1 VINLRLAWL
10 TANAFSRLFRLFSF
24 LAKYA
29 ILCWLNR
36 GNEIKLAI
44 QTKQYKKLR
53 AESFL
58 IGSLL
63 ALVGGFLDA
72 YTYISRGKVFANAQ
86 TGNMVLLGL
95 RISEGK
101 TLDALHYLLPIAAF
115 AAGVLIAEWIKNRYQ
130 NSRTFHWRQLVLA
143 IEIALLFG
151 IGFVPDGQLN
161 PYVNVVVSFVCALQV
176 ESFRTLHEL
185 TYATT
190 MCTGNLRSG
199 TEQMFRFLQ
208 TRERTFLRNSLHY
221 FGIIVVFI
229 AGAVAGVLFTN
240 VLLERAIWV
249 PSALL
254 LLTLLL
260 LRSDRDAERIDEI
273 CPEGSSAK

>member
-1 VINLRLAWL
+1 MKQ
-10 TANAFSRLFRLFSF
+10 T
-24 LAKYA
+24 
-29 ILCWLNR
+29 
-36 GNEIKLAI
+36 I
-44 QTKQYKKLR
+44 QTKQDQKLR

-63 ALVGGFLDA
+63 ALVGGFLDG

-86 TGNMVLLGL
+86 TGNIVLLGL
-95 RISEGK
+95 RIAEGK
-101 TLDALHYLLPIAAF
+101 TLEALHYLLPITAF
-115 AAGVLIAEWIKNRYQ
+115 AAGVLLAEWIKSRYRNNRA
-130 NSRTFHWRQLVLA
+130 FHWRQLVLA
-143 IEIALLFG
+143 IEIVLLFG
-151 IGFVPDGQLN
+151 IGFVPDGSLN
-161 PYVNVVVSFVCALQV
+161 PYVNVAVSLVCALQV

-185 TYATT
+185 TYSTT

-208 TRERTFLRNSLHY
+208 TRERAFLRNSLHY

-229 AGAVAGVLFTN
+229 LGAIAGAIFTN
-240 VLLERAIWV
+240 ALWERAIWI

-273 CPEGSSAK
+273 CPEGSPANE